1 MDPETGAPI
10 FKALADPQRLRVL
23 HLLAH
28 PPVNA
33 CAAPGSVCAC
43 DITTHLGLSQ
53 PTVSHHMRLLVQAG
67 LVTATRRGKWMVY
80 TLNTPGFE
88 AAEAQ
93 LRTLRTASGP
103 PADTQ
108 AAQPGER
115 PRTRLAP

>member
-1 MDPETGAPI
+1 MDLETSATI
-10 FKALADPQRLRVL
+10 FKALGDPQRLRVL

-67 LVTATRRGKWMVY
+67 LVNATRRGKWTVY
-80 TLNTPGFE
+80 TLHAPVFE
-88 AAEAQ
+88 AAEAV
-93 LRTLRTASGP
+93 LSTLRITAS
-103 PADTQ
+103 PAPDH
-108 AAQPGER
+108 R
-115 PRTRLAP
+115 PAVAPAP

>member
-108 AAQPGER
+108 AAQPGAR
-115 PRTRLAP
+115 PRTRRGP